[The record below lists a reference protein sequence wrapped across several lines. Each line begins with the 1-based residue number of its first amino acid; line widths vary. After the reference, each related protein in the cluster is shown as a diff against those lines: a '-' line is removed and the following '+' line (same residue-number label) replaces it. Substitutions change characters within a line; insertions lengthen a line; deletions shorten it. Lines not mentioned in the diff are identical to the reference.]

1 MTKLSPLGCRSPLA
15 AFPDLSEEDRSTHR
29 RWARG
34 WYVCC
39 SIFIAG
45 LLAVGL
51 SARVPHL
58 QAGLQDQTAHSG
70 TNARPVGQPHPG
82 G

>member
-1 MTKLSPLGCRSPLA
+1 MTKLSPLGSRSPLA
-15 AFPDLSEEDRSTHR
+15 LQSELSEEDRSTCR

-51 SARVPHL
+51 STRTPRL
-58 QAGLQDQTAHSG
+58 QADLQGQSVGSSA
-70 TNARPVGQPHPG
+70 NARPAGQPHPG

>member
-1 MTKLSPLGCRSPLA
+1 MTKLSPHGSRSPLTL
-15 AFPDLSEEDRSTHR
+15 PPELSEEDRSTYR

-39 SIFIAG
+39 SIFIVG

-51 SARVPHL
+51 STRVPHF
-58 QAGLQDQTAHSG
+58 QAGLKGQNVGSGANAHS
-70 TNARPVGQPHPG
+70 ADWPHPG